1 MTKAKKAGTSG
12 AATAFVSRN
21 KALRKLQLSL
31 KDFRRLCIIK
41 GIYPREPLHRKKAQ
55 GGSNE
60 NRVLYTLKDIKYLQ
74 NEPLIDKFR
83 QDKVFMRK
91 IKTARRKRE
100 QERVDKLLNNRPEFE
115 LDHIVRERYPTF
127 TSAIRD
133 LDDCLCL
140 IAAFAVLPQTRVI
153 RKQLLDDCR
162 RFLAEFYHYI
172 IEAHALT
179 KVFVSIKGIYYQAS
193 IYGEK
198 VTWLVGHEQRA
209 VGRLKDQK
217 VDLPVM
223 TTFVQFYTTMLK
235 FVNFRLY
242 KTLGLY
248 YPPKM
253 AFEEENHYEADEV
266 ITDKVYSIA
275 KPIVKKAEGNEE
287 PQAEI
292 DTFDAEE
299 TSEALAERLREAEKL
314 RSLFAKNY
322 FWLSREVPK
331 EALTLVIRNSGGHVC
346 WDDCPAKLY
355 DENSPMIT
363 HVIVDRPVTKVDT
376 SKKFV
381 QPQWV
386 FDSFNARKL
395 LPEQRYAPGAKLPPH
410 LSPFV
415 EERIGDYIPIER
427 IEQLKEDGKDV
438 THLLEDMNTTIN
450 VQAPKKKPVVQP
462 KVHAVNLE
470 TGVEVKKGRV
480 HRENP
485 QQKINEEGHDLKMR
499 EMMIPKRFKRAYK
512 KIKHGQKEKKKEVRK
527 MHAKRQTAES

>member
-21 KALRKLQLSL
+21 RALRKLQLSL

-55 GGSNE
+55 GGSSE
-60 NRVLYTLKDIKYLQ
+60 NRVLYSLKDIKFLQ
-74 NEPLIDKFR
+74 NEPLINKFR
-83 QDKVFMRK
+83 EDKIFMRK
-91 IKTARRKRE
+91 IKTARVKRE
-100 QERVDKLLNNRPEFE
+100 NGKIDRLIKNRPEFE

-133 LDDCLCL
+133 MDDCLCL
-140 IAAFAVLPQTRVI
+140 IAAFSVLPQTRVI
-153 RKQLLDDCR
+153 RRQLIDDCR

-179 KVFVSIKGIYYQAS
+179 KVFVSIKGVYYQAS
-193 IYGEK
+193 IFGEK

-209 VGRLKDQK
+209 VGKIKDQK
-217 VDLPVM
+217 VDIPVM

-242 KTLGLY
+242 KGIGLY

-253 AFEEENHYEADEV
+253 AVEEENHYEEDELV
-266 ITDKVYSIA
+266 TDKIYSIA
-275 KPIVKKAEGNEE
+275 KPLVKKSDGKED
-287 PQAEI
+287 QVEI
-292 DTFDAEE
+292 DTFDTEE
-299 TSEALAERLREAEKL
+299 SSEQLAQRMKEAETL

-322 FWLSREVPK
+322 FWLGREVPK

-355 DENSPMIT
+355 DEKSPVIT
-363 HVIVDRPVTKVDT
+363 HVIVDRPNTTVNA
-376 SKKFV
+376 SRKFV

-386 FDSFNARKL
+386 FDSFNARRL
-395 LPEQRYAPGAKLPPH
+395 LPEQKYAPGAKLPPH

-415 EERIGDYIPIER
+415 EEKVGDYVPIER
-427 IEQLKEDGKDV
+427 IEQLKADGKDV
-438 THLLEDMNTTIN
+438 TYLLEDLETTVN
-450 VQAPKKKPVVQP
+450 PVQLKKKPVVQP
-462 KVHAVNLE
+462 KVHAVNME
-470 TGVEVKKGRV
+470 TGVAVKKGRV
-480 HRENP
+480 HKDNP
-485 QQKINEEGHDLKMR
+485 QNKINQDGQELKMR

-512 KIKHGQKEKKKEVRK
+512 KIKHGQQEKKKEVRK
-527 MHAKRQTAES
+527 MHAKRLAAN